1 MCSLRAHLTQP
12 CCDFFKI
19 TAQFCAAELIFGLEE
34 PRHGSTNFVGTKV
47 FTIKQFVIRLH
58 NLDILDILV
67 LTSMN
72 KA

>member
-1 MCSLRAHLTQP
+1 MQVNLV
-12 CCDFFKI
+12 I
-19 TAQFCAAELIFGLEE
+19 GFGLGHAKQQE
-34 PRHGSTNFVGTKV
+34 RTKDLPKLV